1 MKYWSKS
8 ALSIYKYLSTM
19 TNTIDKIV
27 MDVGKGSNNLAL
39 QRFQS
44 TYYQASKIIELMD
57 RKRKMINLKVSVEE
71 VLNKLDKTNKRIL
84 TLVFLDG
91 VKSELVAQMLGMSI
105 RTFFRRKNSAII
117 EFATI
122 FQCLGYDEEFFEKEY
137 SHEPWFMSVFNDCIT
152 RNLSS
157 EEIMDKSLVKNV
169 MNEVSKISFS
179 YNVYV

>member
-1 MKYWSKS
+1 MKYWSRS

-19 TNTIDKIV
+19 SSTIDKII
-27 MDVGKGSNNLAL
+27 MDIGKSSNSPTL
-39 QRFQS
+39 QKFQS

-105 RTFFRRKNSAII
+105 RTFFRKKNSAIL

-122 FQCLGYDEEFFEKEY
+122 FQGLGFDEEFFEKEY
-137 SHEPWFMSVFNDCIT
+137 ANEQWFMSIYNVCIS
-152 RNLSS
+152 RNTSS
-157 EEIMDKSLVKNV
+157 EEFMDRNLVKSV
-169 MNEVSKISFS
+169 INEVSKISFA